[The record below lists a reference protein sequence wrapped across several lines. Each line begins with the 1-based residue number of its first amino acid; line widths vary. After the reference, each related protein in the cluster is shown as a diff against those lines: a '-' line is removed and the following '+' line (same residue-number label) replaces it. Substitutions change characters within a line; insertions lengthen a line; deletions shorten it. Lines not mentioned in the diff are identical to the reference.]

1 MSVGTITDSILLLM
15 IKNSLDASTALE
27 VRYSFVYLY
36 PDLKNIVLK
45 FVAKNI
51 GDLYAVDQDPYA
63 RNDGHP

>member
-1 MSVGTITDSILLLM
+1 M